1 MNTAE
6 PIVLLR
12 RDGFEFIKKRKNQ
25 YSLFFSMT
33 NKNIV
38 LSKILDFN
46 LVKLIYDLN
55 TDIYVHVNLEK
66 VDENKAIITLL
77 MKHLFEDLGLPQRFS
92 YVNVERTV
100 IGNKTLFSGASI
112 KTHRPP
118 NVPDDSE
125 LAAIKNMNIECT
137 SLDDH
142 NVTFKVDINFEE
154 YITIPP
160 FAEKMINVIINK
172 IFIRVKQFIENIR
185 IE

>member
-1 MNTAE
+1 MSTEE
-6 PIVLLR
+6 PLVLLR
-12 RDGFEFIKKRKNQ
+12 RDGFEFLKIKKNH
-25 YSLFFSMT
+25 YSLSFSMF

-55 TDIYVHVNLEK
+55 KDIYVHVNLEK
-66 VDENKAIITLL
+66 VNENEAIVTLL

-92 YVNVERTV
+92 YVTIERKVTD
-100 IGNKTLFSGASI
+100 NKTLFTGKSI

-125 LAAIKNMNIECT
+125 LMAIKNMNIECT
-137 SLDDH
+137 SVTDH
-142 NVTFKVDINFEE
+142 HVNFAVDVIFED
-154 YITIPP
+154 YVIIPP

>member
-1 MNTAE
+1 MNAE
-6 PIVLLR
+6 EPLVLLR
-12 RDGFEFIKKRKNQ
+12 RDGFEFIKKRKNH
-25 YSLFFSMT
+25 YSLSFSMT

-38 LSKILDFN
+38 LHKILDFN

-55 TDIYVHVNLEK
+55 TDIYLYANLEK

-92 YVNVERTV
+92 YVTIERKV
-100 IGNKTLFSGASI
+100 VDNKTLFTGQSI

-118 NVPDDSE
+118 NVPDESE
-125 LAAIKNMNIECT
+125 LMAIKNMNIECT

-142 NVTFKVDINFEE
+142 HVTFHVDVIFED
-154 YITIPP
+154 YVIIPP
-160 FAEKMINVIINK
+160 FAEKMINVILNK

-185 IE
+185 M

>member
-1 MNTAE
+1 MNTEE
-6 PIVLLR
+6 PIVLLK
-12 RDGFEFIKKRKNQ
+12 RDGFEFIKKRKNH

-33 NKNIV
+33 NKNII

-66 VDENKAIITLL
+66 VDENNANITLL

-92 YVNVERTV
+92 YVTLERKVTD
-100 IGNKTLFSGASI
+100 NKTLFTGQSI

-118 NVPDDSE
+118 NVPDESE
-125 LAAIKNMNIECT
+125 LMAMKNMNIECI

-142 NVTFKVDINFEE
+142 NVTFKVDVIFED
-154 YITIPP
+154 YVIIPP
-160 FAEKMINVIINK
+160 FAEKMINVILNK

-185 IE
+185 M